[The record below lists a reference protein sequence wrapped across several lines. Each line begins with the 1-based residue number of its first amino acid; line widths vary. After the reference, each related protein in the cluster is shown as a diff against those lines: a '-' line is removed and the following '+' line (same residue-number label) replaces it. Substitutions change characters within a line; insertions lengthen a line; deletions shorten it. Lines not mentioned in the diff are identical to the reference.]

1 MEVGNKCLCPD
12 LDSPD
17 DVERRAVNDMKNKML
32 ALRRAIMNND
42 SNAAD
47 AIYDYLLSKSS
58 EYANYSGDG
67 YDIVTC
73 SDFAYDAANILKHG
87 TDELV
92 IDELL
97 DGYDRMFNPSSPKY
111 HDFSDMDNVVH
122 DSSTYTGP
130 DA

>member
-1 MEVGNKCLCPD
+1 MEVGNKCLRPD

-122 DSSTYTGP
+122 DSGSYTGP